1 MEAAVWIEASLTK
14 EDLVDLA
21 KKFAPLEIRLGDKG
35 GFLRLT
41 DPREVYLIPTV
52 GIHIVCSGY
61 LSWPVLGVKVPVKL
75 HSLRVR
81 VRPEIDKRP
90 GGDALEIKLDI
101 EHVDVAAIPDL
112 VDDTITD
119 VINRELSRN
128 ELRLEWD
135 FTTMLTHLFDL
146 PRAFVNPRSL
156 VLKVIGGHLRI
167 AEDALVLAIAFE
179 SDTDRAPASQKIG
192 EYAEVHAS

>member
-1 MEAAVWIEASLTK
+1 MWIEASLTK
-14 EDLVDLA
+14 EDLVDIA

-52 GIHIVCSGY
+52 GLHLVCSGH
-61 LSWPVLGVKVPVKL
+61 LSWPVLGMKVPVKL

-81 VRPEIDKRP
+81 VRPEIDKRV
-90 GGDALEIKLDI
+90 GGDVLEIKLDV
-101 EHVDVAAIPDL
+101 EHVDVAAIPEL

-119 VINRELSRN
+119 VINRELARQ
-128 ELRLEWD
+128 EMRLAWD
-135 FTTMLTHLFDL
+135 FTTTLTHVFSL
-146 PRAFVNPRSL
+146 PTSFANPRL
-156 VLKVIGGHLRI
+156 LALNVIGGHLRI

-179 SDTDRAPASQKIG
+179 SDTDRALSQRIG
-192 EYAEVHAS
+192 EYPEVHAS

>member
-1 MEAAVWIEASLTK
+1 MWIEASLSK
-14 EDLVDLA
+14 EDIIDIA
-21 KKFAPLEIRLGDKG
+21 KKLAPLEIRLGDKG

-52 GIHIVCSGY
+52 GLHLVCSGH

-81 VRPEIDKRP
+81 VRPEIDKRS
-90 GGDALEIKLDI
+90 GGDVLEIKLDV
-101 EHVDVAAIPDL
+101 EHVDVAAIPEL

-128 ELRLEWD
+128 ELRLAWD
-135 FTTMLTHLFDL
+135 FTTTLTHLFDL
-146 PRAFVNPRSL
+146 PPAFVNPRAL
-156 VLKVIGGHLRI
+156 ALKVIGGHLRI

-179 SDTDRAPASQKIG
+179 SDTDRVAASQRIG
-192 EYAEVHAS
+192 EYAEAYAS